1 MANPKVN
8 QELSLDL
15 GLYLPG
21 GSEGFENKKE
31 IDDAPDGWADAYLA
45 ASEAHGYAMNARQK
59 HGRRLVGPKKSWL
72 EKNIVC
78 SSFAHLVKVKK
89 RGCDLNP
96 SL

>member
-45 ASEAHGYAMNARQK
+45 AS
-59 HGRRLVGPKKSWL
+59 
-72 EKNIVC
+72 
-78 SSFAHLVKVKK
+78 
-89 RGCDLNP
+89 
-96 SL
+96 